1 MSVRVFH
8 YTTMEKLGK
17 ILDSRSIFTAT
28 GYVPKNE
35 RPVVWFSTNPVWEE
49 TANKGIMDAL
59 GRISDGSRE
68 KTHKGAGG
76 LARIEVPESI
86 TVNWLT
92 FKLESG
98 IKPVLAKRLARIAKK
113 QNSKPSE
120 WRVSFTS
127 VPESEWISLELFNWE
142 KQFWEPQTYTRDPS
156 GKGGTIDRIVK

>member
-8 YTTMEKLGK
+8 YTTMEKLEH
-17 ILDSRSIFTAT
+17 ILNDRLIIPAT
-28 GYVPKNE
+28 EYVPKNE

-59 GRISDGSRE
+59 GRISEGSRE
-68 KTHKGAGG
+68 KTHEGAGG
-76 LARIEVPESI
+76 LSRIEVPEST

-98 IKPVLAKRLARIAKK
+98 IKPILAKRLARTAKK

-127 VPESEWISLELFNWE
+127 VPESEWLSVELFNWE
-142 KQFWEPQTYTRDPS
+142 KQIWEPHTYTRDPS
-156 GKGGTIDRIVK
+156 G